1 MPVDIEGS
9 KTIDDV
15 GQDFESNYIPGTT
28 DKDLE
33 EANAL
38 MEKLL
43 EKYGNREKLEANES
57 DWAKYRLAM
66 HIVASRSKDTMD
78 EANRARED
86 RIRRQNLLS
95 KFFDENREI
104 LFKLPEWARINL
116 RKYTDYGL
124 LVDQEYLWQA
134 LGELG
139 EDSLSEHLLNI
150 AKYIYLDTGFMGGVR
165 GDSEALKRGPVRSIY
180 ARPICR
186 SQKTVHPDCKR
197 GCNKV

>member
-9 KTIDDV
+9 KTKDNV
-15 GQDFESNYIPGTT
+15 GQDFEANYLPGTT

-33 EANAL
+33 DAREL
-38 MEKLL
+38 METLL
-43 EKYGNREKLEANES
+43 KKYGSRAALEANES
-57 DWAKYRLAM
+57 DWRKYRRAI
-66 HIVASRSKDTMD
+66 HVVASRSKDTMD
-78 EANRARED
+78 AANKARED
-86 RIRRQNLLS
+86 LIKRKNLLS
-95 KFFDENREI
+95 KFFEENTEI

-116 RKYTDYGL
+116 RKYTDCGL

-139 EDSLSEHLLNI
+139 EDGLAEHLLNV
-150 AKYIYLDTGFMGGVR
+150 ANYIYLDTGFMGGVR

-180 ARPICR
+180 SRPTCR
-186 SQKTVHPDCKR
+186 SQKTVHPKC